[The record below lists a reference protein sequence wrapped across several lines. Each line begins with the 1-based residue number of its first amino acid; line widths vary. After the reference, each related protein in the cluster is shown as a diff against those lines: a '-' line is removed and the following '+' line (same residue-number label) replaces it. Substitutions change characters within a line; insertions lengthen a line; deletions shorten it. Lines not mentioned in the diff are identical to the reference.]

1 MTSSKGFKLALLLS
15 MAVSVAACG
24 STPAVSKNAIAN
36 DGLRNTDMD
45 LVFATEFPVT
55 NKADAMT
62 RAAEGWSSGDINR
75 ALFFYVRALQFDSED
90 VDLLAAIGKIHD
102 SQNRPEMAV
111 RAFSMALRIDPDHA
125 ASLEGRGLI
134 FLAHDR
140 DEVAEADLQR
150 VVKIAPTAWR
160 AHNALGMLADRRG
173 DHLIATMHYDAAL
186 AIVPESAMVL
196 NNRGYSSYLAG
207 DYSRASADLHI
218 AAGQHGYERAWMNLG
233 AVYSRQG
240 RYVPA
245 VNMYLNVLSQAETY
259 NKVAEAA
266 MANSDYET
274 AQQLLEQ
281 AIFES
286 PTFFPAAEQNL
297 AQLHLHM
304 Q

>member
-1 MTSSKGFKLALLLS
+1 
-15 MAVSVAACG
+15 
-24 STPAVSKNAIAN
+24 
-36 DGLRNTDMD
+36 
-45 LVFATEFPVT
+45 
-55 NKADAMT
+55 
-62 RAAEGWSSGDINR
+62 
-75 ALFFYVRALQFDSED
+75 LFFYVRALQFDSED
-90 VDLLAAIGKIHD
+90 VELLATIGKIHD

-125 ASLEGRGLI
+125 DSLEGRGLI

-160 AHNALGMLADRRG
+160 AQNGLGMLADRRG

-186 AIVPESAMVL
+186 AIVPES
-196 NNRGYSSYLAG
+196 S
-207 DYSRASADLHI
+207 ASADLHI
-218 AAGQHGYERAWMNLG
+218 AAGRHDYERAWMNLG

-240 RYVPA
+240 RYIPA
-245 VNMYLNVLSQAETY
+245 VDMYLHVLSQAETY

-266 MANSDYET
+266 MANNDYET

-286 PTFFPAAEQNL
+286 PSFFPEAEENL